1 MIKNKEI
8 YLNEEEA
15 VAFGS
20 ITSSLAVLFFT
31 ALFIISF
38 TINPWF
44 LLGVIIMVVFY
55 NLTSLLCNYFKFK
68 DLIINRDKK
77 TNEKQKRRKTNKRKR

>member
-1 MIKNKEI
+1 MVKNKEI
-8 YLNEEEA
+8 NLNEEEV

-31 ALFIISF
+31 ALFIMSF
-38 TINPWF
+38 TINYWF
-44 LLGVIIMVVFY
+44 LLGVVIMVVFY

-68 DLIINRDKK
+68 DLIINRVK
-77 TNEKQKRRKTNKRKR
+77 NGKRKKKR